1 MKAGKGSRPAP
12 AERLSFRRG
21 TAPLAGPFP
30 FDPSRWQEVP
40 WPRSHLTSS
49 RDLVVTDQTPRERR
63 GHGLVAPFADRLAA
77 RPRREPRASECAER
91 PPNRTCEQFL
101 VIRIEEGSEILR
113 PAPTIHKPQERH
125 RAGS

>member
-49 RDLVVTDQTPRERR
+49 RDLVVTDQTPREPPRSWLGGAIRR
-63 GHGLVAPFADRLAA
+63 QARGSPQKGAAGVRVRGAAP
-77 RPRREPRASECAER
+77 EPDF
-91 PPNRTCEQFL
+91 RTVF
-101 VIRIEEGSEILR
+101 S
-113 PAPTIHKPQERH
+113 H
-125 RAGS
+125 SN